1 MKKLAFLLMTAFAL
15 LAFVP
20 SSVQAASEKDKA
32 PISVP
37 IPEKSV
43 RTPEAKALITRLDEI
58 KAMDKSTLS
67 PTEKR
72 ELRQEIL
79 KQLKKVTRANSPAIW
94 QQIQS
99 SEGYARIESQVIRRM
114 ISRRLVPAAIIP
126 QLETELSMD

>member
-20 SSVQAASEKDKA
+20 SSVQAAAEKDKA

-72 ELRQEIL
+72 ELRQE
-79 KQLKKVTRANSPAIW
+79 TRALKSKVNKM
-94 QQIQS
+94 
-99 SEGYARIESQVIRRM
+99 EGEYIYISAGGLLLILLLVI
-114 ISRRLVPAAIIP
+114 ILF
-126 QLETELSMD
+126 